1 MDSNAHAAQIV
12 RTGDHDRYLSDLL
25 APVPARHHLLVLH
38 AFNVEISRVRQ
49 VTSEPSLGEIRLQ
62 FWRDAIHGDGAG
74 HPLAQALVETITTF
88 ALPMTAFDNL
98 IEARR
103 FDLYNDPMPSLNDL
117 EGYAG
122 ETSSSLIQLAA
133 IILAGGRSSQ
143 SAEIAG
149 HSGVA
154 CALASIIEALPI
166 HSARGQCY
174 LPADLVGA
182 HDVDCNGVLAGKSSP
197 ALLEVLGELKSIAH
211 NHVEAVRALSH
222 SLDPAIFP
230 AILPVALVDPD
241 LKALDRSGFDPFAA
255 KSGLSPL
262 RRQWILWRASK
273 RRSI

>member
-12 RTGDHDRYLSDLL
+12 RTGDRDRYLADLL
-25 APVPARHHLLVLH
+25 APAPARHHLLVLH
-38 AFNVEISRVRQ
+38 AFNVEIARVRQ

-74 HPLAQALVETITTF
+74 HPLAQALVETIAKF
-88 ALPMTAFDNL
+88 ALPLTAFDNL

-133 IILAGGRSSQ
+133 IILTGGSGSE

-149 HSGVA
+149 HGGVA
-154 CALASIIEALPI
+154 CTLAGLIGALPN

-182 HDVDCNGVLAGKSSP
+182 HDVDREAVLAGKSSP
-197 ALLEVLGELKSIAH
+197 ALLAALRELKSIAH
-211 NHVEAVRALSH
+211 AHVEAVRALCH
-222 SLDPAIFP
+222 DLDPAILP
-230 AILPVALVDPD
+230 ALLPVALVDPE
-241 LKALDRSGFDPFAA
+241 LKALDRSGFDPFGA
-255 KSGLSPL
+255 KSGPSPL
-262 RRQWILWRASK
+262 RRQWILWRAGRK
-273 RRSI
+273 RSI